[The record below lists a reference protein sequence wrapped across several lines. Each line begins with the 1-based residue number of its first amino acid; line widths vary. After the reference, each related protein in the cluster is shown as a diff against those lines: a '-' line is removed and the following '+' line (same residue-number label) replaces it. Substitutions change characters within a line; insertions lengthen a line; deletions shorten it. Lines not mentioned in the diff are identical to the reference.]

1 MELPSPLSLS
11 IQATLMEH
19 SQELSALVL
28 LWIVLAT
35 LLFLR
40 LTYLSLIIFPAKKIQ
55 TRHQL
60 ALTNRLKKLEEK
72 VDDLIYPAIV
82 KREPV
87 HNFPPT
93 QQEEGQGTY
102 TAPIPIL

>member
-11 IQATLMEH
+11 IQAALMEH

-40 LTYLSLIIFPAKKIQ
+40 LTYLSLIIFPAKAIQ

-60 ALTNRLKKLEEK
+60 ALTKRLKKLEEK
-72 VDDLIYPAIV
+72 VDEMIYPDTI
-82 KREPV
+82 KQEPV
-87 HNFPPT
+87 YNFPPT
-93 QQEEGQGTY
+93 QEGGSSD
-102 TAPIPIL
+102 APIPIL